1 MIVGRRRSHPHVLV
15 SVCIDRGE
23 TPGAALLLVRTDP
36 SNGARF
42 ELDRRSFGSG
52 ETQAEITQSIA
63 ERIPRDATVLSHT
76 RRTLD
81 HAERHNALPHHLLS
95 PYPPGLVARY
105 RPDLTTICHPC
116 GQRELAEVAAAYDIV
131 TESGPMWTAME
142 ASAARDAQALWLL
155 FLWTHCGPKQRDRL
169 ASAWE
174 AWRLIERA
182 RNAPI

>member
-15 SVCIDRGE
+15 SVCIERGE

-36 SNGARF
+36 SNGERF

-52 ETQAEITQSIA
+52 ETQAEITRSIA

-76 RRTLD
+76 RRMPD
-81 HAERHNALPHHLLS
+81 HAQRHSALPHELLA
-95 PYPPGLVARY
+95 PYPPALVARY

-116 GQRELAEVAAAYDIV
+116 GQRELAELAAAYEIV
-131 TESGPMWTAME
+131 AESGPMWTTLE
-142 ASAARDAQALWLL
+142 ARASRDAQALWLI
-155 FLWTHCGPKQRDRL
+155 FLWTHCRPKQRDWL

-182 RNAPI
+182 RNASI